1 MSVTSIHKDA
11 EALTKT
17 ITADFDESVERVW
30 QVWADPRLLERWW
43 GPPMYPATFTDHDL
57 SPGGRIS
64 YYMTSPE
71 GEQYHGW
78 WLVRSVHAPHG
89 LEFQDGFA
97 DESGAPNPEMPT
109 NITQVSLQA
118 RPDGG
123 TTMTML
129 ATFASLAG
137 MEQQLEMGMEEGIT
151 LAIGQIAGVLAG

>member
-1 MSVTSIHKDA
+1 MTVTDVCKDPA
-11 EALTKT
+11 ALTMT

-97 DESGAPNPEMPT
+97 AMRSGLSGK
-109 NITQVSLQA
+109 V
-118 RPDGG
+118 
-123 TTMTML
+123 
-129 ATFASLAG
+129 
-137 MEQQLEMGMEEGIT
+137 
-151 LAIGQIAGVLAG
+151 VLDWT

>member
-1 MSVTSIHKDA
+1 MSVTSVHKDP
-11 EALTKT
+11 EALTLT
-17 ITADFDESVERVW
+17 ITADFDAPVERVW
-30 QVWADPRLLERWW
+30 QVWANPRQLERWW

-57 SPGGRIS
+57 SPGGRVS

-78 WLVRSVHAPHG
+78 WLMRSVDAPNG

-97 DESGAPNPEMPT
+97 DGNGAPNPELPT
-109 NITQVSLQA
+109 TITQVTLTA

-129 ATFASLAG
+129 ATFGSLAG
-137 MEQQLEMGMEEGIT
+137 MEQLIAMGMQEGIT
-151 LAIGQIAGVLAG
+151 LAIGQIDALLAG